1 MVERAFFVGVGK
13 YRLDWRSCCRGERE
27 SGWRTG
33 VRYFLNGWVF
43 RLRGEGGEGLL
54 DLTDV
59 AGSFRHWGASKEE
72 ALCLKHLG
80 ACESFERLKNICECL

>member
-1 MVERAFFVGVGK
+1 M
-13 YRLDWRSCCRGERE
+13 
-27 SGWRTG
+27 
-33 VRYFLNGWVF
+33 
-43 RLRGEGGEGLL
+43 GGEVFPERMGFQVTRRGWGGTA

-80 ACESFERLKNICECL
+80 ACESFERLKKICECL